1 MRPRPHN
8 LFREKKKKKRKW
20 TNENNLEKEREKKGG
35 KERKKKIIIKIL
47 STNGVNIIQHV
58 QTGALKSMQSRKKLA
73 FHFWDLKMRSKGL
86 WHHHFNNKELTKDEE
101 HMNRCQIL

>member
-35 KERKKKIIIKIL
+35 KERKKKIIIKSCL
-47 STNGVNIIQHV
+47 AKKTNML
-58 QTGALKSMQSRKKLA
+58 LKGDNFQLFFAKNFNDHNQFLKKMCI
-73 FHFWDLKMRSKGL
+73 HLKGECCES
-86 WHHHFNNKELTKDEE
+86 FPE
-101 HMNRCQIL
+101 HPK